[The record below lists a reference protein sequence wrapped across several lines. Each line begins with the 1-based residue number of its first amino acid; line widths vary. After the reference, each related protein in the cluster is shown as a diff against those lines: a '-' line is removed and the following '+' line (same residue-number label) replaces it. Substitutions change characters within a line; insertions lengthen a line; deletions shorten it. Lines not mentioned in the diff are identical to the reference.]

1 MFVFAAWALLILSF
15 CVVASYIAK
24 RTRSSDFLVA
34 TFAALVVIANITAV
48 KITTI
53 AGFAVPAA
61 VVAYSVTFLLTD
73 MLSEFY
79 SKREAHR
86 AVWAGFYA
94 NVILVAVI
102 AVAVHLP
109 PAPFWQ
115 HQEAFETLFS
125 LVPRIVLASMLAYLV
140 SQHFDVIAFHF
151 WKQKTGGKYLWL
163 RNNASTM
170 VSQFIDTALF
180 ITIAF
185 YGIPNFPIVQ
195 MILGQY
201 VVKLAIAAL
210 DTPFMYLSREI
221 YRRGF

>member
-1 MFVFAAWALLILSF
+1 
-15 CVVASYIAK
+15 
-24 RTRSSDFLVA
+24 
-34 TFAALVVIANITAV
+34 
-48 KITTI
+48 
-53 AGFAVPAA
+53 
-61 VVAYSVTFLLTD
+61 

-79 SKREAHR
+79 SKRDAHR

-102 AVAVHLP
+102 AVAVKLP

-115 HQEAFETLFS
+115 YQQAFETLFS
-125 LVPRIVLASMLAYLV
+125 LVPRIVVGSMVAYLI
-140 SQHFDVIAFHF
+140 SQHFDVLAFHF

-170 VSQFIDTALF
+170 VSQFIDTSLF

-185 YGIPNFPIVQ
+185 YGIPGFPIWQ
-195 MILGQY
+195 MIAGQY

-221 YRRGF
+221 YRR